1 MLILNTNLVDKIN
14 YQETLEVKQEKI
26 FTDSEEQNLENII
39 ILNWKKYYF
48 EYL

>member
-39 ILNWKKYYF
+39 ILN
-48 EYL
+48 